1 MSLKKSM
8 SVPQGV
14 VLAIC
19 TIIGS
24 GLLGLPGLAIEAGG
38 GAAAALAWPL
48 TMLISLPLVV
58 IFLSLSLRVQSSGG
72 VARYA
77 AMALGDWA
85 ETAVS
90 LIFAITFMLC
100 IPIGTYMGCIYL
112 QKIFGLPESSVIWL
126 AIGVLSVSTIVNFFG
141 LRPAS
146 WINIASAL
154 SLVLLVV
161 LIVISQPDLLAKGTT
176 AYRHYAL
183 SLPDVPIS
191 SLWTAAAVLF
201 WAFLGWENLSF
212 GTEEVSGGTKAIKTI
227 FAVGFVLVTAIY
239 AALAVVATG
248 AEASGLNI
256 HGVAGLLGLLDGSPL
271 AIVAY
276 PLIVLVVLANVNAWV
291 FAASRLIY
299 SAGRAHILPS
309 FLGHLAENGMPRR
322 SLAFM
327 LVAYIC
333 ICTALH
339 LGLFSITDGLMLAN
353 QNFIVIYLA
362 VILCYVR
369 LNRSLFARLI
379 ALLAVASSLFLVA
392 GFGWTL
398 LVPLALILA
407 GHQLEQRRRL
417 RPAALAS

>member
-24 GLLGLPGLAIEAGG
+24 GLLGLPGLAMEAGG
-38 GAAAALAWPL
+38 AAAAALAWPL
-48 TMLISLPLVV
+48 TMLISLPLVI

-77 AMALGDWA
+77 ALALGDWA

-90 LIFAITFMLC
+90 LIFAVTFMLC

-126 AIGVLSVSTIVNFFG
+126 AIGVLGISTLVNFFG

-146 WINIASAL
+146 WINVASAL

-161 LIVISQPDLLAKGTT
+161 LIVASKPDLLVAGTQS
-176 AYRHYAL
+176 YQRYAL
-183 SLPDVPIS
+183 SIQDIS
-191 SLWTAAAVLF
+191 VSSIWSVAAILF

-212 GTEEVSGGTKAIKTI
+212 GTEEVAGGERAIKTI
-227 FAVGFVLVTAIY
+227 FALGFVLVTAIY
-239 AALAVVATG
+239 GALAVVATG
-248 AEASGLNI
+248 AEASGMNI
-256 HGVAGLLGLLDGSPL
+256 HGVAGLLSLLDDSPF
-271 AIVAY
+271 AVVAY

-299 SAGRAHILPS
+299 SASRARILPS
-309 FLGHLAENGMPRR
+309 VLAHLADNGMPRR

-327 LVAYIC
+327 LFAYILLC
-333 ICTALH
+333 AALH
-339 LGLFSITDGLMLAN
+339 FGLFTITEGLMLAN

-362 VILCYVR
+362 VILCYFR
-369 LNRSLFARLI
+369 LNRDAVSRIVALFAVFSSFFLI
-379 ALLAVASSLFLVA
+379 A

-398 LVPLALILA
+398 LIPVGLTIAGYYLDMRRKMLAA
-407 GHQLEQRRRL
+407 
-417 RPAALAS
+417 PAQ